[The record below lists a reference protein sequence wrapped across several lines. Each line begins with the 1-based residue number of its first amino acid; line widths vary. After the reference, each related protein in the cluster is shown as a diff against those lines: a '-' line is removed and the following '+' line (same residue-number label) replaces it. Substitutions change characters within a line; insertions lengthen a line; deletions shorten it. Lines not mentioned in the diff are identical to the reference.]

1 MLDDGDILAPQYS
14 THSVS
19 TLHRMFPQPEG
30 VNHSHSEQSLREVQ
44 GTFESICIFPSL
56 EYKTL
61 YVSGATSSLPIP
73 FYWYVAYT

>member
-1 MLDDGDILAPQYS
+1 MLDDGGILAPQYS

-19 TLHRMFPQPEG
+19 TLRRMFPQLEG